1 MTKEQIWNEYRK
13 INPCADKY
21 DAWSFGGNTPDMPNI
36 LANLVLAKQKT
47 ATAGPYAC
55 YEYENEPLPQIG
67 KYNIVLDTDHEAV
80 CIIRTTKVSVIPFND
95 VSAEHAY
102 KEGEGDLSLQFW
114 RDCHTEV
121 FTTYLHEIGQSFIL
135 EMLVV
140 CEEFELVY
148 PA

>member
-1 MTKEQIWNEYRK
+1 M
-13 INPCADKY
+13 
-21 DAWSFGGNTPDMPNI
+21 
-36 LANLVLAKQKT
+36 LAKRKT

-55 YEYENEPLPQIG
+55 YEDENEPLPQVG
-67 KYNIVLDTDHEAV
+67 AYNIVLDTNNEAL

-95 VSAEHAY
+95 VPPEHAY

-121 FTTYLHEIGQSFIL
+121 FTMYLEEMGQSFSID
-135 EMLVV
+135 MLVV

-148 PA
+148 PV